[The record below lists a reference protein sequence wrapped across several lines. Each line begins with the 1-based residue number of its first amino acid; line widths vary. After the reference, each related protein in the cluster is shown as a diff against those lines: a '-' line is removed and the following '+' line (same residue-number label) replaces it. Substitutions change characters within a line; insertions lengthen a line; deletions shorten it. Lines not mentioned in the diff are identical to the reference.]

1 VLTPKPL
8 EIVERREE
16 LYLDGMRG
24 GEDALV
30 VEEVVCME
38 EAVNMLMEHLVRPAL
53 GGRAAQDEKERTI
66 AQQVST

>member
-1 VLTPKPL
+1 
-8 EIVERREE
+8 
-16 LYLDGMRG
+16 MRG